1 MKTADSTPPHVRGS
15 SWPSAVASIL
25 FSLATYHFFSLY
37 SFVHWRVLSSHYAE
51 LGPELRPQLFSVLH
65 RLESYRL
72 LGFCAVIFL
81 VLAFRGTPRWP
92 AYVALPFALLALLSV
107 LSIQ

>member
-1 MKTADSTPPHVRGS
+1 MKTADSQPPRIRGS

-25 FSLATYHFFSLY
+25 FSLASYQFFSLY
-37 SFVHWRVLSSHYAE
+37 SFVHWRVLAFHYSVTP
-51 LGPELRPQLFSVLH
+51 PELRTDLFSVLS

-72 LGFCAVIFL
+72 LGISAGLFL

-92 AYVALPFALLALLSV
+92 AFVALPFALLALLSV
-107 LSIQ
+107 LSLQ